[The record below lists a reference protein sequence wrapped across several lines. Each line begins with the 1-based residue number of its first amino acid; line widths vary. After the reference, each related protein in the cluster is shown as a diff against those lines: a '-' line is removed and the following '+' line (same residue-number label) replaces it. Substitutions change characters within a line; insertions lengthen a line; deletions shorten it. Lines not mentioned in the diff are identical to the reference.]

1 MAKYLSLYGNR
12 AGTCLSLQSPT
23 AAQLKIFKAVLLS
36 ETQHSEYISSS
47 KEDREVLLE
56 QYRLANPSIVE
67 EKKKIIPHTVR
78 EAAPV
83 AVKEKENKV
92 EEKVEIELNTEIQIE
107 VPTEIPTEI
116 VTEIVTEV
124 VAKKTKK
131 KTKK

>member
-47 KEDREVLLE
+47 KEDREVLLN
-56 QYRLANPSIVE
+56 QYRVANPNIIE

-78 EAAPV
+78 EVAPV
-83 AVKEKENKV
+83 VVKEKESKIEV
-92 EEKVEIELNTEIQIE
+92 ELNTEIQIE

-116 VTEIVTEV
+116 VTEVVTEK
-124 VAKKTKK
+124 AKKTKK

>member
-47 KEDREVLLE
+47 KEDREVLLN
-56 QYRLANPSIVE
+56 QYRVANPTIIE

-83 AVKEKENKV
+83 VVKEKESKIEV
-92 EEKVEIELNTEIQIE
+92 ELNTEIQAE
-107 VPTEIPTEI
+107 LPTKIPTE
-116 VTEIVTEV
+116 VVTEV
-124 VAKKTKK
+124 VTKKTKK

>member
-36 ETQHSEYISSS
+36 EAQHSEYISSS
-47 KEDREVLLE
+47 KEDREALLE
-56 QYRLANPSIVE
+56 QYRLANPTIIE

-78 EAAPV
+78 EVAPV
-83 AVKEKENKV
+83 VVKEKESKV
-92 EEKVEIELNTEIQIE
+92 ELNTEIQ
-107 VPTEIPTEI
+107 TEIAAELP
-116 VTEIVTEV
+116 TEIVTEV
-124 VAKKTKK
+124 VTKKTKK

>member
-47 KEDREVLLE
+47 KEDREVLLN
-56 QYRLANPSIVE
+56 QYRVANPTIIE

-83 AVKEKENKV
+83 VVKEKENKIEV
-92 EEKVEIELNTEIQIE
+92 ELNTEIQIE
-107 VPTEIPTEI
+107 VPTELPTE
-116 VTEIVTEV
+116 VVTEV
-124 VAKKTKK
+124 VTKKTKK

>member
-47 KEDREVLLE
+47 KEDREALLE
-56 QYRLANPSIVE
+56 QYRLANPTIIE

-83 AVKEKENKV
+83 VVKEKESKV
-92 EEKVEIELNTEIQIE
+92 ELNTEIQEE
-107 VPTEIPTEI
+107 VAAEIPTEI
-116 VTEIVTEV
+116 VTEVVT
-124 VAKKTKK
+124 KKTKK

>member
-47 KEDREVLLE
+47 KEDREALLE
-56 QYRLANPSIVE
+56 QYRLANPTIIE

-78 EAAPV
+78 EVAPV
-83 AVKEKENKV
+83 VVKEKESKI
-92 EEKVEIELNTEIQIE
+92 EAELNTEIQTE
-107 VPTEIPTEI
+107 VVAELP
-116 VTEIVTEV
+116 TEIVTEV
-124 VAKKTKK
+124 VTKKTKK